1 MAITFPTSPSNGDTI
16 TSGDVTWTFDGEKW
30 KHNIRGTAG
39 VAYSV
44 SADSGSTD
52 TIEIGVDT
60 LNIEGG
66 TGINTVV
73 SNNNVK
79 VDIAN
84 TAVTPGTYGS
94 TSNVPTITVDQQGR
108 ITGIGTASN
117 IPVEGVGVTDAI
129 TNAADIVQGTQ
140 YSIFELGTTNFPTTF
155 GAQEDTAGS
164 FVTNEHYII
173 SSAGDTN
180 WATVGAS
187 VTEGN
192 EVGVLFRAV
201 GAGSGTGKAI
211 RRIFTASS
219 NGTGSSG
226 TGKVKEN
233 VAHFPVFVDARSGT
247 PLLQTSAGFTFFP
260 SLDKITAS
268 NLDGDFAGT
277 FRGEFAGTFFGA
289 LDSSVTGN
297 VPSASQIV
305 IAADEDSNTDNF
317 ILFAEATSGTKGLVA
332 DSALQYKPSTNT
344 ITVDNLSGSAS
355 KSLAVDVFQN
365 SVAGTL
371 KPVFT
376 STDTATSIANA
387 TSAVGEGQAV
397 WYQSTNNKI
406 VLVYINNSGGTP
418 ELETSIGTPSTT
430 SRTISWATPVDSTL
444 DPAVGANI
452 AISTIDSTRFLVT
465 YKENSTNH
473 LKSVV
478 VTYDTSANS
487 VSFGTPSTIVSSAVG
502 TVIRA
507 ARDTTSASTAAS
519 RFKTVIAYTKGTD
532 LHARALTI
540 HNGTNAITLGTETSA
555 LNSQTLTTTRPVF
568 DLVHYG
574 LEEAWLLVCSESA
587 TNNFFQVLNTAS
599 SGPNNVNITANN
611 KSSFLGSGTDVDVNL
626 RVIEGLRNTTTTH
639 NSVIVV
645 YNSGS
650 DIKAKT
656 IYIGNTPGVYSTVAS
671 NAKAEQTVVTGKTA
685 TSMTL
690 ALDSTSREVFL
701 FASTSD
707 NKGKVSRAVV
717 DGETTSWKPFIE
729 VINTNT
735 NIGGYNVLYDTL
747 SKQWLWTTSKA
758 SEVVKYNLVT
768 LGAGL
773 LESDE
778 SFTYDPSTNT
788 LVVGTLSTTDVTIG
802 GGGSSS
808 INNTVIGDSTPAA
821 GTFTTLAA
829 TSITIDSTAL
839 TSTAAELNLLD
850 GSTAGTVVNSKAVI
864 YGSSGEVN
872 ATTLQ
877 IGGQSITST
886 AAELNLLD
894 GSTAGTVVASK
905 AIAVDSNKDIA
916 GGRNITITGE
926 LDAATLDI
934 SGAADIDG
942 TLTVDT
948 LTDETLSISSGNITN
963 AANITATKFIGD
975 VYASNGSSKILEAGT
990 DGSDAALTGT
1000 ATKWA
1005 SASTIELTGAVIGT
1019 ASIQGGE
1026 SSNVQISTTLGSS
1039 AGTISVG
1046 ADSSTAQDVSFS
1058 TSGARLDI
1066 DGTSNE
1072 IEAAVSKTGEVVT
1085 VQLGLPNDVTI
1096 GQDLAV
1102 TRDLTV
1108 TRNLTVNGDT
1118 TTISTTNTLVKDS
1131 LIELGNGTT
1140 GSPTNDAG
1148 IVIERGDT
1156 VNAFIGF
1163 DESEDKFVVGTGS
1176 FTGASTGN
1184 LTISTGTLVANL
1196 EGAVTGN
1203 ADTATRLAVARN
1215 IGGVSFNGSANID
1228 LPGVNTAG
1236 SQDTSGNAGSATI
1249 LQNARNIGGVSF
1261 NGSANI
1267 DLPGVNTEGNQ
1278 NTTGNAA
1285 TSNQIRTITR
1295 DTDAEHFI
1303 SFVDSDNASNAYENL
1318 YTDESLKYN
1327 PHTGTLS
1334 ATSFSGDFQGSS
1346 TSSTNVT
1353 VTENSLENGSH
1364 YITFVD
1370 GTTSSR
1376 GIEVDTGL
1384 QFNPFTNTLSGGAET
1399 LTIVGKL
1406 SGTANRSGNATIFP
1420 AGNTDA
1426 ENEIPFSAPN
1436 ADSVTTAASI
1446 ASNAADNV
1454 HTHAPSLYYSKLYN
1468 KYLAFWAQTST
1479 GILRYNIGTYSLG
1492 SITWGTVA
1500 TATYNSANIV
1510 CAQRANSSTQPSYG
1524 QITLADLNPA
1534 SNILMSLT
1542 EVSGSNKV
1550 NRLRV
1555 LTFNGSTVT
1564 FGAPTDVES
1573 TSSDT
1578 LLGAISITRDPTDTS
1593 TNRTLVTHIDT
1604 NGDPTALIATIS
1616 SGGSIT
1622 LGSELAMVNRRIS
1635 NTNQMTNYFAAPDA
1649 TYSDN
1654 RTPRLAQSDA
1664 SLRTQ
1669 ITPTFS
1675 APDLPGGAQ
1684 ATGTFDWTFESG
1696 DSKYYLTGIT
1706 MTNTG
1711 RGYSTGPTYTGAN
1724 FAGGSSIS
1732 DLAGAPGS
1740 GGSFPI
1746 TNTAFATA
1754 THSNNDGMNID
1765 ASWSGIANKFIVA
1778 IGERL
1783 ASVSNPS
1790 QSNGYNNTRILTSS
1804 GTSLSASSI
1813 NGLPFTNLQES
1824 GDIRTL
1830 GDIEYTESNED
1841 KFGIIVHSNKY
1852 RKVVVSSSTNSH
1864 TYGSDVTIDSSVNY
1878 NDIVLANDPVTKEVI
1893 LLTDKSSGG
1902 YVFKRAFATGSDISF
1917 ASETQIDSNSIRSGS
1932 RNVLVFDSTQNKFI
1946 VSKVLSTNTQ
1956 PLYQQLNITDSK
1968 LQSKSTFSFNP
1979 STNALT
1985 AGSFIKSGAGSAAV
1999 LIGNGGA
2006 VNHGDGNVASTIVS
2020 RDASGN
2026 FSANQITADLTG
2038 DISGN
2043 AGTATTLATA
2053 RNIGGVSFD
2062 GSSNIDLPGVNTGGN
2077 QNTTG
2082 NAATATKLA
2091 ATKTI
2096 GGVAFDGSS
2105 NIDLPGVNTAGNQ
2118 NTSGN
2123 AASATTATNA
2133 GSLNPGAKI
2142 HVDNASG
2149 GTTFTGASALDLR
2162 SDVYAFM
2169 KKALMTNASHIG
2181 LSIDSD
2187 DSNFAF
2193 DIETFSASSVGT
2205 TADNSTNASRFL
2217 TFVDS
2222 AEATQGLKTD
2232 TGLTYNPNENKLT
2245 LTKLTDGTATL
2256 DAGALTGLTNLSST
2270 TITDGTLSINSGSI
2284 TSAVNITA
2292 SGTVEYGSLSD
2303 GSITITAFIDDD
2315 TMGTASDT
2323 TVATSESVKT
2333 YVDTTVSNATPNA
2346 STSVKGV
2353 AQFNSDDFS
2362 VSAGNVSLKTVNSNT
2377 GQIGS
2382 GTVIPV
2388 LTIDGE
2394 GRITAA
2400 SEATVSAA
2408 AVELEVKADGA
2419 GARNVTIGQDH
2430 LNFVAGEGIDV
2441 AIAADTDSADTKITI
2456 SAEDATAS
2464 NKGIASFTNNFSV
2477 SSGAVSLA
2485 DTGVSAS
2492 SYGNATEI
2500 PEITIDAKGRI
2511 TAATTHALST
2521 SMTLAGDSGS
2531 ESFSTG
2537 NTITFDGNGP
2547 ITTTVSLSGSNA
2559 EVDINIENAT
2569 AGGNAAGATEGI
2581 ASFNSANFDVS
2592 GGFVSLKADGTVLG
2606 TNTTGNYVKNITA
2619 ANGSGLQST
2628 VNSAGEGIEP
2638 SLSLDL
2644 MGLSTATVDVAN
2656 DSFAFI
2662 DANNSNLPKK
2672 DTIADLVTAIASTNL
2687 TASAG
2692 TLGIADSVIRG
2703 KVSVTDSGGDGSLA
2717 YDSGTG
2723 VFTYTGPSAAE
2734 TRAHISVTDSGGDG
2748 SLAYDSGTGVFTY
2761 TGPSASEVR
2770 AHLSGS
2776 TGITYNSTSGA
2787 FSIGQPVAT
2796 SSNVTFADV
2805 SATGNVTIDG
2815 NLTVSGTTTT
2825 INTDTISIEDNM
2837 IELARNNTAS
2847 DSVDFGLYGVY
2858 DSSGS
2863 QDLYSGLF
2871 RDAGTDKWKFFKG
2884 SQTVPA
2890 NTTVDES
2897 ATGYTIATVV
2907 ANFEGDLTGDVYA
2920 ANGTSK
2926 ILEAGTDGTDAT
2938 FTGAV
2943 TGTATNA
2950 TNVQVTA
2957 TNTTNN
2963 TYYIPFVSASGSQ
2976 TAFKSL
2982 GSDTQLKYNP
2992 SSGVLESGNIK
3003 GNLEGN
3009 VQGNLVGNVTGNV
3022 TGSLTG
3028 GITGN
3033 SATASSLQTARN
3045 IQGVAFDGT
3054 SDIDLTEPVQD
3065 VVAAQFVTNATNR
3078 GISYTYQDAGNGAM
3092 DGTVTALYNGTAEKL
3107 GTTATT
3113 LAVKAHIIP
3122 DTNDTYDIGSA
3133 THKFRKIFVEEG
3145 QFAASTITVGTKTIS
3160 ADNDGIIVGGD
3171 LTATNL
3177 TGTLTGNVTGTV
3189 TGAATSAATLTTARD
3204 ITIGSTDHSFDGSA
3218 NINLTEAVQDAVAAM
3233 FTHSNHTSVS
3243 ASYDDA
3249 NGEIDLT
3256 SSGGSGSAGDP
3267 IVSIS
3272 ESAPSSPSAGSLW
3285 FDPSDL
3291 TPYLYYNDGNSAQWV
3306 EFTPGGGTSSGI
3318 TIQDEGSALS
3328 TDATTL
3334 NFVGTG
3340 VTVTGTGATKTVTIS
3355 GGGGGDLTIA
3365 ADSGSNDDVTVGTDT
3380 LTFSGGEGID
3390 TAVSNNAITI
3400 SAEDASSSNKGIA
3413 SFDAT
3418 DFTVSSGAVTVNAE
3432 RVQDIVGA
3440 MLTGNTESGIAV
3452 TYEDSD
3458 GTVDFAVSLSGFNT
3472 DSLSEGT
3479 NNKYYTDARVD
3490 ARIANN
3496 IIDEDAMGSDSA
3508 TRAPSQ
3514 QSVKAYVASQIATK
3528 DNTDEITEGSTNLY
3542 YTDARAQAVSIN
3554 NVVEDTSPELGG
3566 DLDLGTNSIVTASNR
3581 NLTLAPDGT
3590 GKVVISS
3597 PLQVGAFTLPET
3609 DGTANQVL
3617 ITDGSGNLAWGDPP
3631 SRGVQYLRVEGLV
3644 NIQTGT
3650 ARWYPPG
3657 AATVTKLVARVN
3669 TAPTGANMNLTL
3681 NKVSSGSTT
3690 TTNLVI
3696 TAGQTKVEN
3705 TSPSLSL
3712 GADDYLTLD
3721 VTQVGS
3727 TEAGRDL
3734 QLLIVYTF

>member
-117 IPVEGVGVTDAI
+117 IPVEGGGVTDAI

-187 VTEGN
+187 VTTGN

-201 GAGSGTGKAI
+201 GAGSAAGNPGKAI

-297 VPSASQIV
+297 VPSASEIV
-305 IAADEDSNTDNF
+305 IANVEDAGADHF
-317 ILFAEATSGTKGLVA
+317 ISFVEATSGTKAIAA
-332 DSALQYKPSTNT
+332 DSSLKYSPRTDT

-376 STDTATSIANA
+376 STYTATSIANA

-487 VSFGTPSTIVSSAVG
+487 VSFGTPTTIVSSAVG
-502 TVIRA
+502 SVIRA
-507 ARDTTSASTAAS
+507 ARDTSSESSAAS
-519 RFKTVIAYTKGTD
+519 RFKTVIAYTKGTN

-540 HNGTNAITLGTETSA
+540 HNGTNALTLGTETSA
-555 LNSQTLTTTRPVF
+555 LNSQAVTTTRPVF

-574 LEEAWLLVCSESA
+574 LEEAWLLVCSETS
-587 TNNFFQVLNTAS
+587 TNNFFKVLNTAS
-599 SGPNNVNITANN
+599 SGPNNVNITANTGQ
-611 KSSFLGSGTDVDVNL
+611 SFLGSGTDIDVNV
-626 RVIEGLRNTTTTH
+626 RVIEGVRNNTTTH
-639 NSVIVV
+639 NSVVVV

-650 DIKAKT
+650 DIKAKI
-656 IYIGNTPGVYSTVAS
+656 IYIGNTPGIYSVAGS
-671 NAKAEQTVVTGKTA
+671 DAKEEQTVVTGKTA

-690 ALDSTSREVFL
+690 ALDSTNREVFL

-707 NKGKVSRAVV
+707 NKGKVSRGTLSADS
-717 DGETTSWKPFIE
+717 DGFLVNTSWKPFIE

-778 SFTYDPSTNT
+778 GFTYDPSTNT
-788 LVVGTLSTTDVTIG
+788 LVVGTLSATDVTIG
-802 GGGSSS
+802 GGGSNS
-808 INNTVIGDSTPAA
+808 ISNTVIGNPSPAA

-839 TSTAAELNLLD
+839 TSTAAELNILD
-850 GSTAGTVVNSKAVI
+850 GATLTTAELNILDGVTA
-864 YGSSGEVN
+864 
-872 ATTLQ
+872 
-877 IGGQSITST
+877 T
-886 AAELNLLD
+886 AAELNILD
-894 GSTAGTVVASK
+894 GVTATAAEINALDGITAVVGELNALDLGSTAIGTAVASK
-905 AIAVDSNKDIA
+905 AVVIDANKDYSGI
-916 GGRNITITGE
+916 RNFT
-926 LDAATLDI
+926 
-934 SGAADIDG
+934 AD
-942 TLTVDT
+942 
-948 LTDETLSISSGNITN
+948 
-963 AANITATKFIGD
+963 KFIGD
-975 VYASNGSSKILEAGT
+975 VYSSNGSSKVLEAGT
-990 DGSDAALTGT
+990 DGTDATFTGNVTGDLTGNAST
-1000 ATKWA
+1000 ATTLA
-1005 SASTIELTGAVIGT
+1005 TARNVEITGAVT
-1019 ASIQGGE
+1019 AGPVTFNGSGDLTLNTVLGG
-1026 SSNVQISTTLGSS
+1026 S

-1072 IEAAVSKTGEVVT
+1072 IEATVSKTGEVVT

-1096 GQDLAV
+1096 GQDL
-1102 TRDLTV
+1102 TV
-1108 TRNLTVNGDT
+1108 TRNLIVNGDT

-1156 VNAFIGF
+1156 ANAFIGF

-1203 ADTATRLAVARN
+1203 ADTATLLQNART
-1215 IGGVSFNGSANID
+1215 IGGVSFNGSANI
-1228 LPGVNTAG
+1228 N
-1236 SQDTSGNAGSATI
+1236 
-1249 LQNARNIGGVSF
+1249 
-1261 NGSANI
+1261 
-1267 DLPGVNTEGNQ
+1267 LPGVNTEGNQ

-1285 TSNQIRTITR
+1285 TSNQIKTITR

-1303 SFVDSDNASNAYENL
+1303 SFVDSDNVSSTAENL

-1364 YITFVD
+1364 YVTFVD

-1420 AGNTDA
+1420 AGSTDA

-1479 GILRYNIGTYSLG
+1479 GILRYNIGTYSSG

-1500 TATYNSANIV
+1500 TATYSSANIV

-1604 NGDPTALIATIS
+1604 EGDPKALIATIS

-1622 LGSELAMVNRRIS
+1622 LGSELGMSNSRVS
-1635 NTNQMTNYFAAPDA
+1635 NTDHMVQYRVSPDA
-1649 TYSDN
+1649 DFPDN

-1675 APDLPGGAQ
+1675 APDLAGGAQ

-1711 RGYSTGPTYTGAN
+1711 RGYTTGPTYTGAN

-1754 THSNNDGMNID
+1754 TQSNNDAMNID

-1778 IGERL
+1778 IGERQ

-1804 GTSLSASSI
+1804 GTNLSASSI

-1852 RKVVVSSSTNSH
+1852 RKVIVSSSTNSH

-1878 NDIVLANDPVTKEVI
+1878 NDIILANDPVTKEVI

-1917 ASETQIDSNSIRSGS
+1917 ASETQIDSNSVRSGS
-1932 RNVLVFDSTQNKFI
+1932 RSVLVFDSTQNKFI
-1946 VSKVLSTNTQ
+1946 ISKVLSTNTQ

-2006 VNHGDGNVASTIVS
+2006 VNHGAADVASTIVS

-2043 AGTATTLATA
+2043 AGTATILATA
-2053 RNIGGVSFD
+2053 RNIGGVSFN
-2062 GSSNIDLPGVNTGGN
+2062 GSSNIDLPGVNTAGS
-2077 QNTTG
+2077 QDTSG

-2096 GGVAFDGSS
+2096 GGVAFDGSA
-2105 NIDLPGVNTAGNQ
+2105 NINLPGVNAAGSQ
-2118 NTSGN
+2118 DTTGN
-2123 AASATTATNA
+2123 AATATTATTA

-2142 HVDNASG
+2142 HVDNSSG

-2169 KKALMTNASHIG
+2169 KKALITNAGHTG
-2181 LSIDSD
+2181 LSVASD

-2193 DIETFSASSVGT
+2193 DITTASASSVGT

-2222 AEATQGLKTD
+2222 AVATQGLKTD

-2245 LTKLTDGTATL
+2245 LTRLTDGTAEL
-2256 DAGALTGLTNLSST
+2256 NAGALTGLTNLSST

-2284 TSAVNITA
+2284 ASVVNITA
-2292 SGTVEYGSLSD
+2292 SGTVEYGSLTD
-2303 GSITITAFIDDD
+2303 GSITITEFVDEDN
-2315 TMGTASDT
+2315 MVSDSPT
-2323 TVATSESVKT
+2323 KIPTQQSVKA
-2333 YVDTTVSNATPNA
+2333 YVDTTVSDATPNA
-2346 STSVKGV
+2346 STTVKGV

-2362 VSAGNVSLKTVNSNT
+2362 VSSGNVSLKTVNSNT
-2377 GQIGS
+2377 GSFGS
-2382 GTVIPV
+2382 GTVVPV

-2400 SEATVSAA
+2400 STANVSAA

-2430 LNFVAGEGIDV
+2430 LNFVADEGINV

-2485 DTGVSAS
+2485 DTGVSAA
-2492 SYGNATEI
+2492 SYGSATEI
-2500 PEITIDAKGRI
+2500 PQITIDAKGRI
-2511 TAATTHALST
+2511 TAASTNALTT

-2559 EVDINIENAT
+2559 EVDINIANAT

-2581 ASFNSANFDVS
+2581 ASFNNANFDVS
-2592 GGFVSLKADGTVLG
+2592 GGFVSLKADGIVLG

-2619 ANGSGLQST
+2619 ASGSGLQST

-2644 MGLSTATVDVAN
+2644 MGLSAATVDVAN

-2672 DTIADLVTAIASTNL
+2672 DTIADLVAAIAGNNL
-2687 TASAG
+2687 TASGGVLAG
-2692 TLGIADSVIRG
+2692 QPGTVTSV
-2703 KVSVTDSGGDGSLA
+2703 SGGAGLTGSITSTGSLA
-2717 YDSGTG
+2717 VGAG
-2723 VFTYTGPSAAE
+2723 
-2734 TRAHISVTDSGGDG
+2734 
-2748 SLAYDSGTGVFTY
+2748 
-2761 TGPSASEVR
+2761 
-2770 AHLSGS
+2770 
-2776 TGITYNSTSGA
+2776 TGITVAADSISTNDSEIVHDNLSG
-2787 FSIGQPVAT
+2787 FVAT
-2796 SSNVTFADV
+2796 EHIDHAGLSITTTNGITGGGTLDSSRTFSLDTTV
-2805 SATGNVTIDG
+2805 VRTTGAQTIAGDKTFSNNIVVDG

-2890 NTTVDES
+2890 NTTVNES

-3065 VVAAQFVTNATNR
+3065 IIGAQFVTNATNR

-3204 ITIGSTDHSFDGSA
+3204 ITIGSTNHSFDGSA

-3243 ASYDDA
+3243 ASYDDT

-3272 ESAPSSPSAGSLW
+3272 ENAPSSPSTGSLW

-3306 EFTPGGGTSSGI
+3306 EFTPGGGTSSGL

-3355 GGGGGDLTIA
+3355 GGGGGGDLTIA

-3566 DLDLGTNSIVTASNR
+3566 NLDLGTNSIVTVSNR

-3631 SRGVQYLRVEGLV
+3631 ARGVQYLRVEGLV

-3696 TAGQTKVEN
+3696 AAGQTKVEN